1 VQYQGCDDI
10 VALHVGEGKRATQVG
25 HLQVRAITE
34 PPPGQLHHPGALVEA
49 GDDGAPVAQRGDQRT
64 GAAVGV
70 RIRRPGGSG
79 YGQGDGL
86 VSARVGALQRLRAAE
101 GSWPGRL
108 PGVCAGELG
117 ADLAGVGVLQVL
129 EDGQRRLPGLPGLR
143 QLAGS
148 VDDCLRSKIL
158 LALDPAQPV
167 HRGPPLNDEHH
178 GLLVEVRVYDFG
190 YIGVEAVAVGFLSE

>member
-70 RIRRPGGSG
+70 RIRRAGGS
-79 YGQGDGL
+79 
-86 VSARVGALQRLRAAE
+86 
-101 GSWPGRL
+101 GRL